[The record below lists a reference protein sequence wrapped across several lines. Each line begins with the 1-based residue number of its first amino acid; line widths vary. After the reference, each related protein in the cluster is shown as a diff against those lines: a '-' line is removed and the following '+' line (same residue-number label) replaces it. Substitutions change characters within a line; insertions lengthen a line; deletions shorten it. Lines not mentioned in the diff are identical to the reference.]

1 MNLLFSMHNLQP
13 ACGVCDVGDVGDVGE
28 VVHDHCLDTHQLSG
42 SFIIIPR
49 PLDLRHG
56 YPPPS

>member
-13 ACGVCDVGDVGDVGE
+13 ACGVCDVGE

-42 SFIIIPR
+42 SFIIIPQ